1 MFRKVLTG
9 IAITIGVLFIGTML
23 FLRFNG
29 DPNFLLKKSAVTVK
43 EGKAVQVSERYN
55 SMVPVSGRTNMFVF
69 TPAETAEYQFTLS
82 DINCDEDISLS
93 MIVMDESMSEY
104 AGVSSADA
112 ETDTDT
118 SGQDQ
123 EAGDGTLSC
132 RVSLQKNS
140 ICYIGI
146 DAESSE
152 NMSRYSWEY
161 SLTVTKAPEEE
172 APAEITTDQKVRI
185 SLKADE
191 KKCLLFTPAETGYY
205 KFDAEIV
212 AGSKAGYAG
221 IDSVTLDN
229 NAEEAVTD
237 GLCHLEAGQEYYVW
251 VAAYDIR
258 KTAKADVSCR
268 MIGSAAF
275 DGTAE
280 VQIANES
287 VIEFTA
293 DEDGLTVIYSVS
305 DGNPDVTVY
314 DADGFPLRNDNDSG
328 AEISENEHDFAVVID
343 AAAGDVYRIFVSGR
357 FSDCRVIRARY
368 TGDGTT
374 LGPDDIEQIVISS
387 EAAEGDTSHEEE
399 PDGNAAGSEEQQ

>member
-191 KKCLLFTPAETGYY
+191 KKCLMFTPAETGYY

-368 TGDGTT
+368 TGDGST

-387 EAAEGDTSHEEE
+387 EAAEGDTSNEEE

>member
-9 IAITIGVLFIGTML
+9 IAIAIGVLFIGTML

-29 DPNFLLKKSAVTVK
+29 DPNFLLKKSAVALK

-112 ETDTDT
+112 DTDA

-152 NMSRYSWEY
+152 NRRRYSWEY

-368 TGDGTT
+368 TGDGST

>member
-191 KKCLLFTPAETGYY
+191 KKCLMFTPAETGYY

-328 AEISENEHDFAVVID
+328 AEISENKHDFAVVID

-368 TGDGTT
+368 TGDGST

-387 EAAEGDTSHEEE
+387 EAAEGDTSNEEE

>member
-55 SMVPVSGRTNMFVF
+55 SMVPVSGRTNMFMF

-112 ETDTDT
+112 EIDTDT

-146 DAESSE
+146 DAESAE
-152 NMSRYSWEY
+152 NRSRYSWEY

-172 APAEITTDQKVRI
+172 APAEISTDQKVRI

-212 AGSKAGYAG
+212 SGSKAG
-221 IDSVTLDN
+221 
-229 NAEEAVTD
+229 
-237 GLCHLEAGQEYYVW
+237 
-251 VAAYDIR
+251 AAYDIR
-258 KTAKADVSCR
+258 KSAKADVSCR
-268 MIGSAAF
+268 MIGSASF

-287 VIEFTA
+287 VIEFTS

-387 EAAEGDTSHEEE
+387 EAVEGDTSHEEE

>member
-55 SMVPVSGRTNMFVF
+55 SMVPVSGRTNMFMF

-118 SGQDQ
+118 SEQDQ
-123 EAGDGTLSC
+123 EAGEGTLSC

-146 DAESSE
+146 DAESAE
-152 NMSRYSWEY
+152 NRSRYSWEY

-172 APAEITTDQKVRI
+172 APAEISTDQKVRI

-212 AGSKAGYAG
+212 SGSKAGYAG

-237 GLCHLEAGQEYYVW
+237 GLCHLEAGQEYYIW

-258 KTAKADVSCR
+258 KSAKADVSCR
-268 MIGSAAF
+268 MIGSASF

>member
-55 SMVPVSGRTNMFVF
+55 SMVPVSGRTNMFMF

-118 SGQDQ
+118 SEQDQ
-123 EAGDGTLSC
+123 EAGEGTLSC

-146 DAESSE
+146 DAESAE
-152 NMSRYSWEY
+152 NRSRYSWEY

-172 APAEITTDQKVRI
+172 APEEISTDQKVRI

-212 AGSKAGYAG
+212 SGSKAGYAG

-237 GLCHLEAGQEYYVW
+237 GLCHLEAGQEYYIW

-258 KTAKADVSCR
+258 KSAKADVSCR
-268 MIGSAAF
+268 MIGSASF
-275 DGTAE
+275 DGTAD
-280 VQIANES
+280 VQIASES
-287 VIEFTA
+287 VIEFTS
-293 DEDGLTVIYSVS
+293 DEDGLAVIYSVS
-305 DGNPDVTVY
+305 DGDPDVTVY

-343 AAAGDVYRIFVSGR
+343 AAAGEVYRIFVSGR

>member
-152 NMSRYSWEY
+152 NRSRYSWEY

-314 DADGFPLRNDNDSG
+314 DADGFPLRNDNDFG

-343 AAAGDVYRIFVSGR
+343 AAAGEVYRIFVSGR

-368 TGDGTT
+368 TGDGST

>member
-1 MFRKVLTG
+1 MFRKVLKG
-9 IAITIGVLFIGTML
+9 IAIAIGVLFIGTML

-29 DPNFLLKKSAVTVK
+29 DPNYLLKKGAVTVK
-43 EGKAVQVSERYN
+43 EGKTVQVSERYN
-55 SMVPVSGRTNMFVF
+55 SLVPVSGRTNMFVF
-69 TPAETAEYQFTLS
+69 TPSETAEYQFTLS
-82 DINCDEDISLS
+82 DINCDEDVSLS
-93 MIVMDESMSEY
+93 MIVMDENMSEY
-104 AGVSSADA
+104 AVVSSADA
-112 ETDTDT
+112 DTDA

-152 NMSRYSWEY
+152 NRSRYSWEY

-314 DADGFPLRNDNDSG
+314 DAEGFPLRNDNDSG
-328 AEISENEHDFAVVID
+328 AELSENEHDFAVVID
-343 AAAGDVYRIFVSGR
+343 AAAGDVYRVFVSGK
-357 FSDCRVIRARY
+357 FSGCKVIRARY

-374 LGPDDIEQIVISS
+374 IGPDDIDPIEI
-387 EAAEGDTSHEEE
+387 AAEASGDNSGAEPE
-399 PDGNAAGSEEQQ
+399 PDGNVTGSEEQQ

>member
-9 IAITIGVLFIGTML
+9 IAIAIGVLFIGTML

-29 DPNFLLKKSAVTVK
+29 DPNFLLKKSAVVVK
-43 EGKAVQVSERYN
+43 EGKAVKVSERYN
-55 SMVPVSGRTNMFVF
+55 SMVPVSGRTNMFMF
-69 TPAETAEYQFTLS
+69 TPSETAEYQFTLS

-112 ETDTDT
+112 DTDA

-152 NMSRYSWEY
+152 NSSRYSWEY

-399 PDGNAAGSEEQQ
+399 PDGNVAGSEEQQ

>member
-29 DPNFLLKKSAVTVK
+29 DPNYLLKKGAVVLK
-43 EGKAVQVSERYN
+43 EGKTADVSERYN

-69 TPAETAEYQFTLS
+69 TPSETAEYQFTLS

-93 MIVMDESMSEY
+93 MIVMDENMSEY
-104 AGVSSADA
+104 TGVSSDDA
-112 ETDTDT
+112 EAA
-118 SGQDQ
+118 SEASDQ
-123 EAGDGTLSC
+123 EQEESDGSLSC
-132 RVSLQKNS
+132 RVRLQKNS
-140 ICYIGI
+140 TCYIGI
-146 DAESSE
+146 DAVSSE
-152 NMSRYSWEY
+152 NRNRYSWGY

-172 APAEITTDQKVRI
+172 KPEAISVDQKVRI

-191 KKCLLFTPAETGYY
+191 KKSLLFTPEETGYY
-205 KFDAEIV
+205 KFDAEIT

-229 NAEEAVTD
+229 NTKEAVTD
-237 GLCHLEAGQEYYVW
+237 GLCHLEAGREYYIW
-251 VAAYDIR
+251 VEAYDIR

-268 MIGSAAF
+268 MIASASF

-280 VQIANES
+280 VQISDEA
-287 VIEFTA
+287 VIDFKA
-293 DEDGLTVIYSVS
+293 DDNGLAVIYSVS

-314 DADGFPLRNDNDSG
+314 DAEGFPLRNDNDSG
-328 AEISENEHDFAVVID
+328 AELSENEHDFAVVID
-343 AAAGDVYRIFVSGR
+343 AAAGDVYRVFVSGK
-357 FSDCRVIRARY
+357 FSGCKVIRARY

-374 LGPDDIEQIVISS
+374 IGPDDIDPIEI
-387 EAAEGDTSHEEE
+387 AAEASGDNSGAEPE
-399 PDGNAAGSEEQQ
+399 PDGNVTGSEEQQ

>member
-9 IAITIGVLFIGTML
+9 IAIAIGVLFIGTML

-29 DPNFLLKKSAVTVK
+29 DPNFLLKKSAVALK

-112 ETDTDT
+112 EIDTDT

-152 NMSRYSWEY
+152 NRRRYSWEY

-328 AEISENEHDFAVVID
+328 AEISENKHDFAVVID

-368 TGDGTT
+368 TGDGST

>member
-29 DPNFLLKKSAVTVK
+29 DPNYLLKKGAVVLK
-43 EGKAVQVSERYN
+43 EGKTADVSERYN

-69 TPAETAEYQFTLS
+69 TPSETAEYQFTLS

-112 ETDTDT
+112 DTDA

-152 NMSRYSWEY
+152 NRSRYSWEY

-268 MIGSAAF
+268 MIGSASF

-280 VQIANES
+280 VQISDEA
-287 VIEFTA
+287 VIDFKA
-293 DEDGLTVIYSVS
+293 DDNGLAVIYSVS

-314 DADGFPLRNDNDSG
+314 DAEGFPLRNDNDSG
-328 AEISENEHDFAVVID
+328 AEISQNEHDFAVVID

-357 FSDCRVIRARY
+357 FSGCKVIRARY

-374 LGPDDIEQIVISS
+374 IGPDDIDPIEI
-387 EAAEGDTSHEEE
+387 AAEASGDNSGAEPE
-399 PDGNAAGSEEQQ
+399 PDGNVTGSEEQQ

>member
-146 DAESSE
+146 DAESAE
-152 NMSRYSWEY
+152 NRSRYSWEY